1 MQLCNIFFNVGTYCC
16 YQADHEGSYASSS
29 STTGVKKAI
38 NSKRFPL
45 LFVRSLW
52 RGTEMAGGEW
62 EWGKLEMCDDTV
74 CTDGLTNVYPT
85 RILTFGVDDFGRISL
100 FTVVSVP

>member
-1 MQLCNIFFNVGTYCC
+1 
-16 YQADHEGSYASSS
+16 
-29 STTGVKKAI
+29 
-38 NSKRFPL
+38 
-45 LFVRSLW
+45 
-52 RGTEMAGGEW
+52 MAGGEW